1 MVLKDLI
8 EEVSLEDLTST
19 INRIYN
25 VKWHITSV
33 KPVCDYL
40 HSGFEY
46 FDDFSEGELED
57 WLDSSTITIT
67 RNPNNKGQ
75 IGALQCSHR
84 YSMELIYNR
93 IILEDDIDITDDEI
107 LAHIIFAY
115 CLNSESLFD
124 TLSEIEEPY
133 FSEKYVENKISYLDI
148 LASLKKY
155 FGEPDWILDRVLKI
169 LKDDKISLGRKKQLY
184 EFYHPIE
191 LFLSKWE
198 NVKDNT
204 DLNISKKDFYNF
216 YKTGIKE
223 INYSSFDSLSSYNLI
238 DYITNLIENYE
249 DRNFN
254 ADYSESIVFIWI
266 GKESKLVK
274 SDILQLRPVL
284 KDTFPKPKFGIGEEN
299 GANLRIE
306 VLLKK

>member
-46 FDDFSEGELED
+46 FDDFSEGERED

-115 CLNSESLFD
+115 CLNSECLFD

-133 FSEKYVENKISYLDI
+133 FSEKYVENKISRLGI

-184 EFYHPIE
+184 EFYHPIDV
-191 LFLSKWE
+191 FLNEWE
-198 NVKDNT
+198 EVKTNT

-216 YKTGIKE
+216 YKTDIKE
-223 INYSSFDSLSSYNLI
+223 INYYSINSPNQSPTDYLINLI
-238 DYITNLIENYE
+238 RNYE
-249 DRNFN
+249 DRDFKS
-254 ADYSESIVFIWI
+254 DYSDSIVIIWI
-266 GKESKLVK
+266 GDKCNVSKTE
-274 SDILQLRPVL
+274 IQLLIPII
-284 KDTFPKPKFGIGEEN
+284 KNMFPNPIIGIGNEK
-299 GANLRIE
+299 GKFLRIE